1 MYIYKNKVTGVTVR
15 TFGEVNGGDWEF
27 VREENTEAEADTKT
41 KTKAKAKAATDGKEK
56 EPDGE

>member
-41 KTKAKAKAATDGKEK
+41 KPKAKPKAAKDDK